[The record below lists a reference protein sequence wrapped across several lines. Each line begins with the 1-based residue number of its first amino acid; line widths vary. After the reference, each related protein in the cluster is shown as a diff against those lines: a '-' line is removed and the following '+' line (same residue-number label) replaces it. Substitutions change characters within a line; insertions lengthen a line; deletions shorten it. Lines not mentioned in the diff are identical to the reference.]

1 MWVTGCLADSLTSAN
16 TGSPTPTPVMTTVCL
31 ELSCH
36 LSCFKECGL
45 DCEFSYQQQ
54 EWALRILYPV
64 DQAGGHAQVWG
75 VLKGQRAWQPGLTT
89 SFHSLL
95 APSAPRDACLT
106 ERVTAT
112 LWPQLVT
119 SPRKGTGAQVQPGRP
134 PGRPSGSFLAHLFS
148 LSFNY
153 S

>member
-45 DCEFSYQQQ
+45 DCEFSYQQR

-89 SFHSLL
+89 SFHSPLTGRRENTSQPLPPSTAQPL
-95 APSAPRDACLT
+95 ACYPA
-106 ERVTAT
+106 VTA
-112 LWPQLVT
+112 
-119 SPRKGTGAQVQPGRP
+119 
-134 PGRPSGSFLAHLFS
+134 
-148 LSFNY
+148 
-153 S
+153 